1 MASVEDENVLR
12 QDCYWAGGDVA
23 VEIGAPGILAQ
34 APERQHS
41 VGVPDRV
48 LEGPPC
54 VFAILHSV
62 DVGKRL
68 LTGYLHTIA
77 AGSLVRTLSSFPSA
91 SLGDALIPADAS
103 GQDCRSRS
111 RSRRGS
117 NRTCNPYVDFD
128 ELRLR

>member
-1 MASVEDENVLR
+1 M
-12 QDCYWAGGDVA
+12 
-23 VEIGAPGILAQ
+23 EIGAPGILAQ

-68 LTGYLHTIA
+68 LTGYLHRKA
-77 AGSLVRTLSSFPSA
+77 FEKSA
-91 SLGDALIPADAS
+91 SRLTTP
-103 GQDCRSRS
+103 
-111 RSRRGS
+111 
-117 NRTCNPYVDFD
+117 
-128 ELRLR
+128 LRHRVHSLE